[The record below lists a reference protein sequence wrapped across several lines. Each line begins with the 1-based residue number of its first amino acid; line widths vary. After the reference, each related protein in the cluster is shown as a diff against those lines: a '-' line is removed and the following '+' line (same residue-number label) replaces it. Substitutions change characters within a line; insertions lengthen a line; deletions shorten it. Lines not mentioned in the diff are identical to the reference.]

1 MLEILT
7 LTLGPVSTNT
17 YLFADT
23 ETGAAAVIDPAWD
36 GDIILAAAN
45 KRNWKIG
52 QLWYTHAHFDHFGG
66 AAELARSL
74 TPAPSVAM
82 HLKDHFLWN
91 VGGGGAL
98 FGYEIDKGPAPS
110 VDLASVRTLNLG
122 SLIFEV
128 RHTPGHT
135 PGHCAFY
142 CADAGA
148 ERSRSVL
155 FSGDLIFQGS
165 VGRTDLP
172 GGSTNTLINSI
183 RTQVFTLP
191 GATRILSGHGP
202 ETTVGEEKASNPFV
216 GGA

>member
-1 MLEILT
+1 MLEIVP
-7 LTLGPVSTNT
+7 LTLGPVATNA
-17 YLFADT
+17 YLLADS

-36 GDIILAAAN
+36 GDIILAEA
-45 KRNWKIG
+45 KRRDWQIG

-74 TPAPSVAM
+74 DPAPAVAM
-82 HLKDHFLWN
+82 HPADHFLWQM
-91 VGGGGAL
+91 GGGGAL
-98 FGYEIDKGPAPS
+98 FGFRIDKGPAPS
-110 VDLASVRTLNLG
+110 VDLASARTLNLG
-122 SLIFEV
+122 GLTFEV

-148 ERSRSVL
+148 L

-172 GGSTNTLINSI
+172 GGSTETLIASI
-183 RTQVFTLP
+183 RAQVFTLP
-191 GATRILSGHGP
+191 DETRILSGHGP
-202 ETTVGEEKASNPFV
+202 ETTVGEEKRNNPFV
-216 GGA
+216 GETDF